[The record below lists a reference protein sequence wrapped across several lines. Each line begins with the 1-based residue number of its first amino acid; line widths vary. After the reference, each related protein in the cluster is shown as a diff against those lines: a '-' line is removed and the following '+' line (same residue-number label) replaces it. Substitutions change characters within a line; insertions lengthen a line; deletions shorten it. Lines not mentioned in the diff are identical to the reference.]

1 MARKPAFSGRTVG
14 QTVGSFVWNGSSWY
28 DTSQMGGMGRM
39 SPASLS
45 PASYSVGGGSMAN
58 LMGGGPTSGGFG
70 IGNNINRIMDLPA
83 AFNSTPRPRPVAT
96 GGRPPAN
103 IYQNV
108 VGFGGSQAVKNQF
121 INTTPRPEPP
131 APAKPKASFDDEV
144 IPTFSSLPIVSG
156 GGASDRAL
164 IAAGQAIEPMAVL
177 VEQYQNSA
185 NEIRNNAFANP
196 NIVEEQ
202 IINQLGYGPQEFED
216 DQIIN
221 FGPGDIKIGPKPRV
235 DVPEPRP
242 VPPADYSTNI
252 HFSFSPGEARG
263 AIFTD
268 TGEAPQYTVS
278 HRANAK
284 DYLSGR
290 TLGAKEEKYGKAKEV
305 YTIKTRV
312 AQRGGAAVNGIQAG
326 NLSALDLELAR
337 QGILPLLEYWVDIKL
352 NGKVVATLKP
362 TNGSTTINFTYEP
375 QAPKPE
381 PDIDNT
387 SKVNVTHDM
396 SMGVSGTFDFGGK
409 VATYEGTGQITVINT
424 ATFINFTPSSSTS
437 THNHQYTLYE
447 VGSGKKL
454 AEQKNDT
461 RASGGQNQ
469 NLFSFTGIKPQ
480 KEYNLKIT
488 ISKGLVAVEPEIQ
501 PKPAPSPS
509 YTLESY
515 VVTENR
521 VSGEDAPDYVK
532 PILKVAEE
540 IVYINIGDAADKE
553 LTIPY
558 TTKNADWVNIKIK
571 GSFRKNT
578 HSNKLVLKPSDF
590 DRPGSYQVWL
600 QPDSNINGT
609 GEAKQIPV
617 IVVEKQLLPG
627 PDITKIDYPKQI
639 KGADFKG
646 YNIDFAVNWESIN
659 TNYIDIFIGKVDDK
673 NKILKKGPAMGS
685 QEFNI
690 GKILKQAGESLQDTA
705 DWIYFD
711 LYFCPYNSEGD
722 EVFKGKTESIK
733 IAFDKGDLI
742 LSRAEVHRDIS
753 EAICHQFDAS
763 ALAQDNSKFLTHL
776 MHFGDGDN
784 KLIAT
789 WCTDYETFGKYKDVV
804 QDVENDEGEFVPQ
817 IVNKKI
823 HEEQTLVLKMYE
835 PLPRSIEPNQQ
846 IWISKI
852 QSLPIIEQITL
863 VNEELKECIE
873 LTPNFGKGICDPI
886 GFQLYDDLVASGST
900 TSTNLMSQF
909 VSGSGLSLKTLKIPY
924 ASSSLETSGSVLID
938 GESTWAWNNFVKYSS
953 AEERVNNFLYK
964 IKLLEFYDD
973 KIENLKSGSF
983 YTGSVRIKKE
993 IEQQE
998 SSKQKVSDNFD
1009 GFEEFLYTSS
1019 SLDGLTYPGA
1029 GASAIS
1035 SSDSS
1040 EATDW
1045 LNGITLSAQQYDY
1058 YNKDYLVN
1066 NLPNHVKNS
1075 TDNEEF
1081 KMFFNMIGNHF
1092 DVLWAYT
1099 KSLAQSKNLEHK
1111 YQDGIKDAL
1120 LSSMLKSLGWDSK
1133 MGASAQALWEY
1144 AFGTTED
1151 GTSVRS
1157 MTGKDRQNE
1166 VWRRLLNNLP
1176 YLLKHKGTGRAVK
1189 AALACYGVPSSML
1202 TVLEFGG
1209 PRNADGGVSKFSFE
1223 DRTAAINISGSE
1235 SILVP
1240 WKQYTQT
1247 SDHPQAVEIR
1257 INTDQKQN
1265 QTFISSSGW
1274 NLGVKYQ
1281 TGNIGKVE
1289 LQYVSGSNLLSSS
1302 TENIPFFNEEYNQIV
1317 VQHIGTGS
1325 FDVYVKEGFN
1335 ERIRNAVSMSIHN
1348 VPTASWEL
1356 DNELTI
1362 GGSTMT
1368 GSIDELRYWTTALSE
1383 SRIDNHTLMPD
1394 AIDGNHHSS
1403 STEDLLLRLD
1413 FEYPKDRNADTA
1425 IKNVSI
1431 NESYVVPF
1439 VTASNFDSNS
1449 TYPYH
1454 YTTYERTVTA
1464 NVPSSGFGVGNK
1476 FRFETQEGVNED
1488 IENGLTLSYRERS
1501 TKKSFDTSPIDSNKL
1516 GLFFS
1521 PIKEINT
1528 DIMKSLGQF
1537 EIDDYIGDPSDRY
1550 KADYQQLKTLR
1561 NYYFERFTLNLYEYI
1576 QLVRY
1581 IDQSLFQ
1588 TLETLVPARA
1598 IVSSGL
1604 LIEPH
1609 ILERSKY
1616 QHRKPSAEDVLAR
1629 IRQPKID
1636 LKEQVKLSSQNVKR
1650 LDPRIAAL
1658 QRLRFRSDFFRRE
1671 GRMIGARPRFTM
1683 RTPMYN
1689 ARMGGGA
1696 PNLFS
1701 SADFSDGRITDVL
1714 KVQQLLKQ
1722 FETQGQQ
1729 QVGVDPRNLKN
1740 GLAGIFAQNGYANI
1754 TKLDGNGRMIKERKQ
1769 VWVVTERF
1777 TIKEKRPIAGT
1788 GRKGYRNGKLV
1799 WVVEPDYEIVTT
1811 QEDRKIVVFNEPGD
1825 AAPSGGNIISASRA
1839 NSNGGTLAGSNLGKK
1854 RGLFGRSRQTSNTT
1868 LDRRSPVETFCTNPN
1883 VLKVADTAR
1892 GKGEPILEVNKK

>member
-1 MARKPAFSGRTVG
+1 MAMKPRFNGRFVG
-14 QTVGSFVWNGSSWY
+14 QSVGNWTWNGSNWY
-28 DTSQMGGMGRM
+28 DTSSMGILGGFT
-39 SPASLS
+39 PA
-45 PASYSVGGGSMAN
+45 AMTGGAAYSVGGGNMAN
-58 LMGGGPTSGGFG
+58 LMGGGPTSGGVP
-70 IGNNINRIMDLPA
+70 IGNEINRLMDLPA
-83 AFNSTPRPRPVAT
+83 AFNATPR
-96 GGRPPAN
+96 
-103 IYQNV
+103 
-108 VGFGGSQAVKNQF
+108 F
-121 INTTPRPEPP
+121 TPRPEPQFTLP
-131 APAKPKASFDDEV
+131 APPQPAKPKQTPKPAVVKPKPPEPD
-144 IPTFSSLPIVSG
+144 IVY
-156 GGASDRAL
+156 
-164 IAAGQAIEPMAVL
+164 EPMQVRVDEYNRQA
-177 VEQYQNSA
+177 E
-185 NEIRNNAFANP
+185 EIRQQNFFNPAVDDTFNDIVVNTIGVGPRMNAGER
-196 NIVEEQ
+196 IGRDIGVIQLDKEVRIGVEPDE
-202 IINQLGYGPQEFED
+202 
-216 DQIIN
+216 
-221 FGPGDIKIGPKPRV
+221 PKPS
-235 DVPEPRP
+235 RP
-242 VPPADYSTNI
+242 IPPKDFSTNI
-252 HFSFSPGEARG
+252 HFTFTPNTARG
-263 AIFTD
+263 ALFTD
-268 TGEAPQYTVS
+268 TGEKTQYTVS

-290 TLGAKEEKYGKAKEV
+290 TIGAQDSALGKANEV
-305 YTIKTRV
+305 YRIKTRLVVVPVDKINQV
-312 AQRGGAAVNGIQAG
+312 APITKYV
-326 NLSALDLELAR
+326 
-337 QGILPLLEYWVDIKL
+337 VDITKDGKL
-352 NGKVVATLKP
+352 VTSLTP
-362 TNGSTTINFTYEP
+362 TNTGTTITFTYN
-375 QAPKPE
+375 QSAPKPE
-381 PDIDNT
+381 PVVDNT
-387 SKVNVTHDM
+387 TKLNITHDLP
-396 SMGVSGTFDFGGK
+396 MGVTGEIDFGGK
-409 VATYEGTGQITVINT
+409 VQTLSGSAQSTIINT
-424 ATFINFTPSSSTS
+424 ATFLNWTPSSSTS

-454 AEQKNDT
+454 AEQK
-461 RASGGQNQ
+461 SEVGKGGDVR
-469 NLFSFTGIKPQ
+469 FSFQALELK

-488 ISKGLVAVEPEIQ
+488 ITKGEIAVEPEYQ

-509 YTLESY
+509 YTLTSY
-515 VVTENR
+515 TVTETR
-521 VSGEDAPDYVK
+521 TSGESAPGYTK
-532 PILKVAEE
+532 PILEVSQD
-540 IVYINIGDAADKE
+540 IVYINIGDVADKE
-553 LTIPY
+553 LVIPY
-558 TTKNADWVNIKIK
+558 TTKNADWVNIKTK
-571 GSFRKNT
+571 GRFRKNT
-578 HSNKLVLKPSDF
+578 HTNKLVLKPSDF
-590 DRPGSYQVWL
+590 DRPGSYQVYL

-609 GEAKQIPV
+609 GDAKQIPV
-617 IVVEKQLLPG
+617 IVIEKQLLPG
-627 PDITKIDYPKQI
+627 PDITRIDYPETI
-639 KGADFKG
+639 IGADFKG
-646 YNIDFAVNWESIN
+646 YNIDFAVNWESVN
-659 TNYIDIFIGKVDDK
+659 TNYIDIFIGKVDNK
-673 NKILKKGPAMGS
+673 NKILNKGPAQGS

-690 GKILKQAGESLQDTA
+690 GKILKQAGEALLDTA

-711 LYFCPYNSEGD
+711 LYFCPYNEEGD
-722 EVFKGKTESIK
+722 SVTKGKTESIK
-733 IAFDKGDLI
+733 IAFDKGNLVLD
-742 LSRAEVHRDIS
+742 RAEVHRDIS
-753 EAICHQFDAS
+753 EAICHQFDSS

-789 WCTDYETFGKYKDVV
+789 WCTDYETFAKYKDVV
-804 QDVENDEGEFVPQ
+804 QDVENEDGEFVPQ
-817 IVNKKI
+817 IVNKKT

-835 PLPRSIEPNQQ
+835 PLPRSVEPNQQ

-873 LTPNFGKGICDPI
+873 LSPNFGEGICDPI

-909 VSGSGLSLKTLKIPY
+909 VSGSGFSLKTLKIPY

-938 GESTWAWNNFVKYSS
+938 GTSTWAWNNFVKYSS
-953 AEERVNNFLYK
+953 AEERVNNFVYK

-993 IEQQE
+993 IQQNE
-998 SSKQKVSDNFD
+998 ESKQKVSDNFD
-1009 GFEEFLYTSS
+1009 GFESFLYTSS

-1029 GASAIS
+1029 GGNSIS
-1035 SSDSS
+1035 SSDST
-1040 EATDW
+1040 EAVDW
-1045 LNGITLSAQQYDY
+1045 LNSISLSAQQYDY

-1075 TDNEEF
+1075 TENEEF

-1099 KSLAQSKNLEHK
+1099 KSLAESKNLEHK
-1111 YQDGIKDAL
+1111 YNSGIKDAL

-1223 DRTAAINISGSE
+1223 DRTAAINIKDSQ

-1240 WKQYTQT
+1240 WKEYTET

-1257 INTDQKQN
+1257 LNTEQKQD

-1281 TGNIGKVE
+1281 SGNQGKIE

-1335 ERIRNAVSMSIHN
+1335 ERIRNAVSMSVTN
-1348 VPTASWEL
+1348 VPTSSWEL
-1356 DNELTI
+1356 DSQLTI
-1362 GGSTMT
+1362 GGSSMT
-1368 GSIDELRYWTTALSE
+1368 GSIDEFRYWTTALSE

-1431 NESYVVPF
+1431 NESYLVPF
-1439 VTASNFDSNS
+1439 VTASNFDSI
-1449 TYPYH
+1449 TDYPYH

-1488 IENGLTLSYRERS
+1488 ISNGLTLSYRERS

-1550 KADYQQLKTLR
+1550 KAEYQQLKTLR

-1576 QLVRY
+1576 QLIRY
-1581 IDQSLFQ
+1581 IDQSLFE

-1629 IRQPKID
+1629 IKDPKID
-1636 LKEQVKLSSQNVKR
+1636 LKDQVKLSSQNVKR
-1650 LDPRIAAL
+1650 LDPRVAAL
-1658 QRLRFRSDFFRRE
+1658 QRLRFRSEFFRRE
-1671 GRMIGARPRFTM
+1671 GRMIGTTPRFTFGV
-1683 RTPMYN
+1683 PSYN
-1689 ARMGGGA
+1689 ARMGGGV
-1696 PNLFS
+1696 PTLIS
-1701 SADFSDGRITDVL
+1701 SADLRDGRITDVL
-1714 KVQQLLKQ
+1714 KVQQLLRQ

-1729 QVGVDPRNLKN
+1729 QIGVDPRNLKN

-1754 TKLDGNGRMIKERKQ
+1754 TRLDGNGKLIKERKQ

-1777 TIKEKRPIAGT
+1777 TVKERRPIAGT
-1788 GRKGYRNGKLV
+1788 GRKGFRFGKLV
-1799 WVVEPDYEIVTT
+1799 WIVEPDYEIVTK
-1811 QEDRKIVVFNEPGD
+1811 QEDRKIIVMNNPGD
-1825 AAPSGGNIISASRA
+1825 PAPSGGNIISASRA
-1839 NSNGGTLAGSNLGKK
+1839 NSNGGKLPGSNLGKK